1 MFKVL
6 LPNGYTEVDIGRMQ
20 RWVKPDVD
28 ILMQRHVAV
37 MGIAKLFWSTWI
49 LQGAHIYIYI
59 YIYIYLEKMVI
70 TYLFYR
76 ITFRIKILHMWCILS
91 FK

>member
-49 LQGAHIYIYI
+49 L
-59 YIYIYLEKMVI
+59 
-70 TYLFYR
+70 
-76 ITFRIKILHMWCILS
+76 
-91 FK
+91 